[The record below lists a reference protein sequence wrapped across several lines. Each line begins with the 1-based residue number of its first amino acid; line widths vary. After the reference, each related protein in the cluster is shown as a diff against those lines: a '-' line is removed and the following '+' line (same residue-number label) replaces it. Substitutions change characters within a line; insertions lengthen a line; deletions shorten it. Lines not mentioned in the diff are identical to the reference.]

1 MNLPPVRTV
10 EICGFVFKI
19 VVSDDIS
26 EEELGRCETT
36 RQVIYLNQH
45 QGNDSMR
52 DCLLHE
58 VLHAVAYLTGLNDED
73 GEEAF
78 VSRLST
84 GMRATMIANPILANW
99 IFAR

>member
-1 MNLPPVRTV
+1 MNMPPVRKV

-19 VVSDDIS
+19 VLSPDIS
-26 EEELGRCETT
+26 DEELGRCETT
-36 RQVIYLNQH
+36 RQIIYLNQD

-58 VLHAVAYLTGLNDED
+58 ICHAIAYLTGLTDD
-73 GEEAF
+73 SSEEAF
-78 VSRLST
+78 VSRLTT
-84 GMRATMIANPILANW
+84 GIRATMIANPILADW

>member
-1 MNLPPVRTV
+1 MPPILNI
-10 EICGFVFKI
+10 EICGFIFRI
-19 VVSDDIS
+19 VLSDDIS
-26 EEELGRCETT
+26 DDELGRCEPTA
-36 RQVIYLNQH
+36 QVIYLNQH

-58 VLHAVAYLTGLNDED
+58 ICHAVAYLTGLNDD
-73 GEEAF
+73 SNEEAF

-84 GMRATMIANPILANW
+84 GIRATMLANPMLADW